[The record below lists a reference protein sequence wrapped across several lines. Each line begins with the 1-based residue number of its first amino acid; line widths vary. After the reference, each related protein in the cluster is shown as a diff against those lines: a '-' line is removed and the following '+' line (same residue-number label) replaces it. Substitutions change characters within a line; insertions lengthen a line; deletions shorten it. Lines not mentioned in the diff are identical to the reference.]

1 MAYSDVI
8 EKLGQIKLNNLD
20 LIHSQIPHVKGD
32 LTAGKDTKQPGGIPN
47 RPYEAPKEDP
57 NNPYVRAPKK
67 ASLTQQQMDSLNKV
81 FPGAEGRINKFRKK
95 QFNMGPMQIRPQGPQ
110 LPDLA
115 QFPDEAGGNVTER
128 GYFVDPNGDAYINT
142 PDGLINDGEYNMDI
156 HGLMIPL
163 AQKMMINQQIANL
176 SPKDFTPFNM
186 GIRDGGGFLLPH
198 IITPA
203 IRDAQMKEFKR
214 FIKNTGDSTWDLSQ
228 ANSPMLIAKGKK
240 KKKKGLTVYEEAAR
254 RDAFRDMGNTKYD
267 PRLGELGGGFDIM
280 DDLLDGV

>member
-20 LIHSQIPHVKGD
+20 LIHSQIPPVKGD
-32 LTAGKDTKQPGGIPN
+32 LAVRQGDGGSPYTAP
-47 RPYEAPKEDP
+47 PKEDTTRK
-57 NNPYVRAPKK
+57 YVPAPKK

-95 QFNMGPMQIRPQGPQ
+95 QFNLGPMQIRPQGPQ

-142 PDGLINDGEYNMDI
+142 PDGMVNDGEYNIDI

-163 AQKMMINQQIANL
+163 AQQMMINQQTANL
-176 SPKDFTPFNM
+176 SPKDFTPFNI

-254 RDAFRDMGNTKYD
+254 RDAFRDMGNEPYD
-267 PRLGELGGGFDIM
+267 PDTGRLEGGLDIM
-280 DDLLDGV
+280 NDLLDGV

>member
-8 EKLGQIKLNNLD
+8 EKLGQIKMNNLD
-20 LIHSQIPHVKGD
+20 LIHSQIPPVKGD
-32 LTAGKDTKQPGGIPN
+32 LTVKKTREGDGGS
-47 RPYEAPKEDP
+47 PYTAPPKE
-57 NNPYVRAPKK
+57 NPGPFVPAPKK
-67 ASLTQQQMDSLNKV
+67 ASLTQQQMDGLNKV

-115 QFPDEAGGNVTER
+115 QFPDAAGGNVTER
-128 GYFVDPNGDAYINT
+128 GYFVDPNGEAYINT
-142 PDGLINDGEYNMDI
+142 PDGMINDGEYNVDI

-163 AQKMMINQQIANL
+163 AQQMMINQQIANL

-186 GIRDGGGFLLPH
+186 GIRDGQGFLLPH

-203 IRDAQMKEFKR
+203 IRDAQMNEFKR

-228 ANSPMLIAKGKK
+228 ANAPMLIAKGKK

-254 RDAFRDMGNTKYD
+254 RDAFRDMGNEPYD
-267 PRLGELGGGFDIM
+267 PDIGRLGGGLDIM
-280 DDLLDGV
+280 NDLLDGV

>member
-20 LIHSQIPHVKGD
+20 LIHSQIPPVKGD
-32 LTAGKDTKQPGGIPN
+32 LAVRQGDGGSPYTAP
-47 RPYEAPKEDP
+47 PKEDP
-57 NNPYVRAPKK
+57 TRKYVPAPKK

-95 QFNMGPMQIRPQGPQ
+95 QFNLGPMQIRPQGPQ

-142 PDGLINDGEYNMDI
+142 PDGMVIDGEYNIDI

-254 RDAFRDMGNTKYD
+254 RDAFRDMGNEPYD
-267 PRLGELGGGFDIM
+267 PDTGRLGGGLDIM
-280 DDLLDGV
+280 NDLLDGV